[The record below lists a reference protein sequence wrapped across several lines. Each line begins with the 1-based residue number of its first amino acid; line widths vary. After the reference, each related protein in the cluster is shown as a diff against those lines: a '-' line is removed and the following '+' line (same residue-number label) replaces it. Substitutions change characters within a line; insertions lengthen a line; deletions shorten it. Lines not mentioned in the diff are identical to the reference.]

1 MKTLKK
7 YITEGLLKGQDA
19 HLKGNA
25 SDELVITE
33 WIKEHYR
40 GMGPYEVEMSE
51 ALNIKHDWNDLSFRD
66 EKTSNGK
73 YIVDFKGNL
82 EFYGDDRDKLK
93 SLTNDMFVWGN
104 VDGSF
109 AYNTYGGKLETLEG
123 APMRVGRR
131 FTCNGS
137 SKLKTL
143 EGAPEY
149 VGGSFNCNINRSLVS
164 LKGCPKYVGG
174 HFAVSQNAKL
184 KKLDYMPDHI
194 GTSIHLDLCKSLES
208 LEGLPKVVNG
218 NLYINGCAFLE
229 SLKGCPVEI
238 NGKFCFDN
246 CKMLVSLDHMPIKV
260 TGAVECRRC
269 GKAFQKSEIRSRCQV
284 GGVIDAYGK

>member
-1 MKTLKK
+1 MIDLYK
-7 YITEGLLKGQDA
+7 YISEGLLKGQDA
-19 HLKGNA
+19 HLAKDEA
-25 SDELVITE
+25 SELIITE

-66 EKTSNGK
+66 EKTSDGK
-73 YIVDFKGNL
+73 FIVDFKGNL
-82 EFYGDDRDKLK
+82 EFYSSDRDNLK

-149 VGGSFNCNINRSLVS
+149 VGGGFNCNLNRSLIS

-174 HFAVSQNAKL
+174 HFVVAQNAKL
-184 KKLDYMPDHI
+184 KKLDYMPDTI
-194 GTSIHLDLCKSLES
+194 GAEIYLDLCKSLES
-208 LEGLPKVVNG
+208 LKGLPKVVNG
-218 NLYINGCAFLE
+218 NLYINGCVSLE
-229 SLKGCPVEI
+229 SLEGCPVEI
-238 NGKFCFDN
+238 NGKFSFDG
-246 CKMLVSLDHMPIKV
+246 CKGITSLDGMPKKV
-260 TGAVECRRC
+260 TGAVQCRRC
-269 GKAFQKSEIRSRCQV
+269 GIRFKTSDIQELCQV
-284 GGVIDAYGK
+284 GGVIDAY